1 MSSNHDKGN
10 QTGSSASGD
19 GEMTAKP
26 SPSSSLDKP
35 KGRLDKKA
43 SWQETILNS
52 EPVLPTMSTSY
63 DSMASNEN
71 RSTHSRTYPCTKG
84 CPSKVFESEKDL
96 SRHYKSRAHHEST
109 EGKYR
114 CRCMHET
121 ARKDHYRRHL
131 KHDSCTYK
139 ELNFR
144 CICSHTEEFI
154 AEQLSHIEACRVGTG
169 RMGRPP
175 KKSIQ

>member
-10 QTGSSASGD
+10 QTGSSASED
-19 GEMTAKP
+19 GESVAKP
-26 SPSSSLDKP
+26 SPNSPLGKP
-35 KGRLDKKA
+35 KAGLGQA

-52 EPVLPTMSTSY
+52 EPVLATTSTSY
-63 DSMASNEN
+63 DTMASNEN
-71 RSTHSRTYPCTKG
+71 RNTHAKTYPCTKG
-84 CPSKVFESEKDL
+84 CSSKVFESQKDL

-114 CRCMHET
+114 CRCLHET

-131 KHDSCTYK
+131 KQDSCTYK
-139 ELNFR
+139 EPNFR
-144 CICSHTEEFI
+144 CICSHTEELM

-175 KKSIQ
+175 KKSIR